1 MLDMKLNSG
10 KFVIDDNNEV
20 HVDTELKK
28 KIIEEFENNK
38 DNEDK
43 TRPNIIEDF
52 KIWEYLL

>member
-52 KIWEYLL
+52 KI